1 MTYAELKI
9 NAQIKLKQKPDE
21 ARMPVR
27 ATRYTVVAKYPHM
40 CIVEDSKGRRR
51 GVAVGELIMN
61 KVITQEPCF
70 EAMRKECA
78 KDKTSSAWH
87 KRETKC
93 PAEYAP

>member
-9 NAQIKLKQKPDE
+9 NKQIKLKQKSDSE
-21 ARMPVR
+21 RAHDQVVR
-27 ATRYTVVAKYPHM
+27 CAVEAKYPHV

-61 KVITQEPCF
+61 KIITQEPCF
-70 EAMRKECA
+70 EAMRKECT

-87 KRETKC
+87 KRKVKC
-93 PAEYAP
+93 PVEYAP

>member
-9 NAQIKLKQKPDE
+9 NTQIKLKQKSDSE
-21 ARMPVR
+21 RAPVQVVR
-27 ATRYTVVAKYPHM
+27 CTVVAKYPHV

-61 KVITQEPCF
+61 KIITQEPCF
-70 EAMRKECA
+70 EAMRKECT

-87 KRETKC
+87 KRKVKC
-93 PAEYAP
+93 PVEYAP

>member
-9 NAQIKLKQKPDE
+9 NTQIKLKQKPDE

-27 ATRYTVVAKYPHM
+27 ATKYT
-40 CIVEDSKGRRR
+40 IVEDSKGRRR